1 MIKITDGKN
10 TTKKYKTELKKLGLT
25 FKPTGQYTG
34 YWYTN
39 DDSRQRELLKFCN
52 KRKLIIEQEDS
63 RFSRSAKYREDFFRA
78 NKGYK
83 RNGKDY
89 HCAYCG
95 KKLKKQKLEVD
106 HVIAV
111 DAVKKRLLPKLF
123 IILTGIK
130 NVNDPKNLVAS
141 CRRCNRKKSNKQGLW
156 VIRGYLGRNIWFWR
170 ILRILIL
177 AILIFGI
184 VYLYQEGYFTP
195 LILELQKGVS

>member
-1 MIKITDGKN
+1 MIKISDGKHS
-10 TTKKYKTELKKLGLT
+10 TKKYKNELKSLGLR

-52 KRKLIIEQEDS
+52 KKKLRIEQEDE
-63 RFSRSAKYREDFFRA
+63 RFSRSATYRDDFFRA
-78 NKGYK
+78 NRGYK
-83 RNGKDY
+83 KNGKDY

-95 KKLKKQKLEVD
+95 KKLKKAKIEVD
-106 HVIAV
+106 HVVAV
-111 DAVKKRLLPKLF
+111 DAVKKKILARLF

-156 VIRGYLGRNIWFWR
+156 VLRGYLGRHIWFWR
-170 ILRILIL
+170 ILRIAIILLISV
-177 AILIFGI
+177 LIY
-184 VYLYQEGYFTP
+184 YLYSEGFIDP
-195 LILELQKGVS
+195 LLKKIEPIF